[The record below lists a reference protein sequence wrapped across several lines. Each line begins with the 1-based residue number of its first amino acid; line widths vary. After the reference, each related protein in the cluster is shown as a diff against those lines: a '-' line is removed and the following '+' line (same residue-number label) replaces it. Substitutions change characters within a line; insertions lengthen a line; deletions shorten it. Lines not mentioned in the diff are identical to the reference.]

1 MIFADPVPRK
11 TGKGTERPIAYE
23 FSMDRSGT
31 RLLCPRSRQ
40 STIVDDFRL
49 LEEPRAEGSTIGR
62 AGKRECRHGGEQAHM
77 NDSGEPRSQEARRRQ
92 GGHSVD
98 RDGHRIGGAKSTGI
112 VSRFVSWDHRE
123 YLSEYSVDGLPGMTE
138 QSGSRSS
145 RVTQRRST
153 SCASPDCSKLLG
165 QTMSLNTRATP
176 GRRAIP
182 RLLRPRS
189 CPRVL
194 AAPRPSVPG
203 SLR

>member
-1 MIFADPVPRK
+1 MHEFIEWFPGVDE
-11 TGKGTERPIAYE
+11 KGRVERLIR
-23 FSMDRSGT
+23 FVR
-31 RLLCPRSRQ
+31 
-40 STIVDDFRL
+40 
-49 LEEPRAEGSTIGR
+49 
-62 AGKRECRHGGEQAHM
+62 
-77 NDSGEPRSQEARRRQ
+77 DSFFGARRF
-92 GGHSVD
+92 
-98 RDGHRIGGAKSTGI
+98 RDLDDLNDLNDQADEWCSTRAVI
-112 VSRFVSWDHRE
+112 SHFVSWDHRE

-145 RVTQRRST
+145 RPTQRRST
-153 SCASPDCSKLLG
+153 SCASPGRSKLLR
-165 QTMSLNTRATP
+165 QTMPLNTQATP